1 MKKILFLIIV
11 LQVLP
16 GCKTVETD
24 PISERIAKVESGL
37 LPAVITN
44 EDTTGGLNIYERM
57 KYYNVPGV
65 SITVIYQGKI
75 EWAKGYGYFTNDS
88 LKRIDI
94 STRFQA
100 ASISKPVAAAAA
112 LTFVEEGLLDLDR
125 DVNRDLKSWQVP
137 ENAFTVDEK
146 VTLRRLLSHTAGLT
160 VSGFG
165 GYAIDE
171 RIPTT
176 VQVLN
181 GEEPANSDP
190 VVADTVP
197 GAIYRYSGGGFTVMQ
212 LLLCDIT
219 GQSFPEIVKERV
231 LSKIGMDNSTY
242 VQPIPDDLAPVA
254 AIAHRNDGSPV
265 EGNWHIYP
273 EMAAAGLWTTPT
285 DLAKFAI
292 ELYKSFAGESN
303 RVLSK
308 DMVEQMLTEEKD
320 GYGLGIA
327 VGGENDSIRF
337 GHGGSNRGYQCN
349 MMCYTNLGMG
359 AVIMTNGDQ
368 GGMLMGEIY
377 RSLSKTYNW
386 DIYKP
391 VFREIIYP
399 GREVLQEY
407 TGTYEFEPGY
417 SATVTVSDNSL
428 IFKQLW
434 DGGEYP
440 FYPEKKDTLFSKR
453 SNDNLV
459 FRRDEMGEV
468 MELEVAGMWVARKV
482 TVGEK

>member
-1 MKKILFLIIV
+1 MLVLLIMMS
-11 LQVLP
+11 
-16 GCKTVETD
+16 CKTVETGL
-24 PISERIAKVESGL
+24 ISERIANVESGL
-37 LPAVITN
+37 LTAVVTN
-44 EDTTGGLNIYERM
+44 EDTLGGLNIHDRM

-65 SITVIYQGKI
+65 SIAVVNQGEI

-88 LKRIDI
+88 LKGIDT

-112 LTFVEEGLLDLDR
+112 LTFVEEGLLNLDR
-125 DVNRDLKSWQVP
+125 DVNQDLITWKIP
-137 ENAFTVDEK
+137 ENEFTMEEK

-160 VSGFG
+160 VHGFG
-165 GYAIDE
+165 GYAFDE
-171 RIPTT
+171 AVPTT

-197 GAIYRYSGGGFTVMQ
+197 GALFRYSGGGFTVMQ

-219 GQSFPEIVKERV
+219 GQPFPEIVEERV

-242 VQPIPDDLAPVA
+242 VQPLPEDIAQYA
-254 AIAHRNDGSPV
+254 AIAHRSNGSPI
-265 EGNWHIYP
+265 EGNWHTYP

-292 ELYKSFAGESN
+292 ELYHSLKGESN
-303 RVLSK
+303 RVLSRE
-308 DMVEQMLTEEKD
+308 MVEQMLTEEKD
-320 GYGLGIA
+320 GYGLGISL
-327 VGGENDSIRF
+327 GGKKDSIWF
-337 GHGGSNRGYQCN
+337 GHGGSNEGFKCN
-349 MMCYTNLGMG
+349 MFFNTKLGMG

-368 GGMLMGEIY
+368 GGTLSGEIF
-377 RSLSKTYNW
+377 RSISKTYNW

-399 GREVLQEY
+399 GRDVLQEY

-417 SATVTVSDNSL
+417 AATITVSDNSL
-428 IFKQLW
+428 ILKQLW
-434 DGGEYP
+434 DEGEYP
-440 FYPEKKDTLFSKR
+440 FFPEKRDTLFSKR

-459 FRRDEMGEV
+459 FRRNEEGV
-468 MELEVAGMWVARKV
+468 IVELEYAGMYVAKKV
-482 TVGEK
+482 TVREK